1 MSDATL
7 LSMHDA
13 RDAEDQRLLEAG
25 EYMRLL
31 ESYYGVI
38 VDRCRA
44 RVPAQDALD
53 VAANVVVRL
62 LAELKRGRRYAVPFR
77 VVVHG
82 VVSWKIREHFE
93 PAKYRSVELDER
105 LAAADPFAGLED
117 DLDFAVDIERLLDG
131 LPARAGEVAR
141 LRIVEELPPEEIA
154 ARLGIDRNAVDQA
167 WHRAKR
173 VLVERVA
180 VT

>member
-1 MSDATL
+1 MPDATL
-7 LSMHDA
+7 SSMSDA
-13 RDAEDQRLLEAG
+13 RDAEDTRLLEEG
-25 EYMRLL
+25 SYGRLV

-38 VDRCRA
+38 VQRCQA
-44 RVPAQDALD
+44 RVRAQDALD
-53 VAANVVVRL
+53 VAAEVAVRL
-62 LAELKRGRRYAVPFR
+62 LAELKRGRRYSVPFR

-82 VVSWKIREHFE
+82 VIGWKIKEHFE
-93 PAKYRSVELDER
+93 PARYTSVELDER
-105 LAAADPFAGLED
+105 LSVADPFAGFED
-117 DLDFAVDIERLLDG
+117 DLDFALDIERLLDG

-141 LRIVEELPPEEIA
+141 LRIVEELAPEEIA
-154 ARLGIDRNAVDQA
+154 ERLALDRNAVDQA